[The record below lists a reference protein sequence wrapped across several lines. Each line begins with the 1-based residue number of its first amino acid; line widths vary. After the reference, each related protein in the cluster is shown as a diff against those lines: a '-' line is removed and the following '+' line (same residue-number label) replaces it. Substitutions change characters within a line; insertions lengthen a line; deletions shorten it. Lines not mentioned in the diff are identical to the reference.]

1 MSRVK
6 VDKSMVH
13 GEVAPGFED
22 VREEFTRNFTARGEL
37 GAACCVY
44 HQGEK
49 VVDLWGGYRD
59 HEKQLPWEEDTLV
72 LVFSTTKGM
81 AAMTVAFAHS
91 RGWLDFDEKVAT
103 YWPEFAQA
111 GKDKVTVRQLLSHQ
125 AGLSAI
131 DEPLTPEV
139 LADLDKVAAA
149 LAKQAPSCEPGTRQG
164 YHGISL
170 GFYEGELIRRV
181 DPQRRSLGR
190 FFAEEIAEPLGI
202 EFYIGTPREVSDARI
217 AVIKDM
223 VIAMMIFH
231 LGDMPGRFS
240 LAMLN
245 PRSLSSRSFLNP
257 KLKNPSDLG
266 VPPLRYVEIPA
277 ANGIGQVRGVA
288 RAYSAFAMGGGE
300 LGIGEETM
308 RALTQPAVKPSGG
321 CHDQV
326 LKLDTNFSLG
336 YMKPFPDFEFGS
348 SVRSF
353 GTMGAGGSFGYADP
367 DAKIGYAYAMNKMG
381 YCIFDDPRDK
391 AIRDAL
397 YGCLK
402 RS

>member
-1 MSRVK
+1 MARLRVEE
-6 VDKSMVH
+6 SMIH
-13 GEVAPGFED
+13 GEVAPGFEA
-22 VREEFTRNFTARGEL
+22 VREAFTRNFTHRGEL

-44 HQGEK
+44 KDGEK

-59 HEKQLPWEEDTLV
+59 EKKRLPWEEDTLV

-81 AAMTVAFAHS
+81 AAMTIAVAHS

-111 GKDKVTVRQLLSHQ
+111 GKEDITVRQLLSHQ

-139 LADLDKVAAA
+139 LADLDKLAKA
-149 LAKQAPSCEPGTRQG
+149 LAKQAPSCEPGARQG

-181 DPQRRSLGR
+181 DPQKRSLGK
-190 FFAEEIAEPLGI
+190 FFAQEIARPMGI
-202 EFYIGTPREVSDARI
+202 EFYIGTPADIPEERI
-217 AVIKDM
+217 AVIKDL
-223 VIAMMIFH
+223 VIALMIFH

-245 PRSLSSRSFLNP
+245 PRSLSSRSFMNP

-266 VPPLRYVEIPA
+266 VPPLRYVEMPA
-277 ANGIGQVRGVA
+277 ANGIGQVRGIA
-288 RAYSAFAMGGGE
+288 RAYNAFAMGGGE

-308 RALTQPAVKPSGG
+308 KELTQPAVKPSGG
-321 CHDQV
+321 CFDQV

-336 YMKPFPDFEFGS
+336 YIKPFPDFEFGS

-367 DAKIGYAYAMNKMG
+367 DAGIGYAYAMNRMG

-397 YGCLK
+397 YGCL
-402 RS
+402 

>member
-1 MSRVK
+1 MSGVRV
-6 VDKSMVH
+6 DESMIH

-22 VREEFTRNFTARGEL
+22 VRKEFERNFTKRGEL

-44 HQGEK
+44 HEGEK

-59 HEKQLPWEEDTLV
+59 EKKRLPWEEDTLV

-81 AAMTVAFAHS
+81 AAMTIAVAHS
-91 RGWLDFDEKVAT
+91 RGWLDFDERVAA

-111 GKDKVTVRQLLSHQ
+111 GKEKITVRQLLSHQ

-139 LADLDKVAAA
+139 LADLDGVAQAIA
-149 LAKQAPSCEPGTRQG
+149 RQAPSCEPGTKQG

-181 DPQRRSLGR
+181 DPQGRSLGR

-202 EFYIGTPREVSDARI
+202 EFYIGLPEEVPEERI
-217 AVIKDM
+217 AVIKDL

-257 KLKNPSDLG
+257 RLKNPSDLG
-266 VPPLRYVEIPA
+266 VPPLCHVEIPA

-308 RALTQPAVKPSGG
+308 KALTQPAVRPSGG
-321 CHDQV
+321 CFDQV

-336 YMKPFPDFEFGS
+336 YMKPFPDFDFGS

-353 GTMGAGGSFGYADP
+353 GTVGAGGSFGYADP
-367 DAKIGYAYAMNKMG
+367 DARIGYAYAMSRMG
-381 YCIFDDPRDK
+381 YHIFDDPRDK

-397 YGCLK
+397 YKCL
-402 RS
+402 

>member
-1 MSRVK
+1 MSGVK
-6 VDKSMVH
+6 VDESMVH
-13 GEVAPGFED
+13 GEVAAGFEP
-22 VREEFTRNFTARGEL
+22 VREAFARNFTDRGEL

-44 HQGEK
+44 RGGEK
-49 VVDLWGGYRD
+49 IVDLWGGYRD
-59 HEKQLPWEEDTLV
+59 EKKRLPWEEETMV
-72 LVFSTTKGM
+72 LVFSTTKGLS
-81 AAMTVAFAHS
+81 AMTIAVAHS
-91 RGWLDFDEKVAT
+91 RGWLDFDEKVAA

-111 GKDKVTVRQLLSHQ
+111 GKEDITVRQLLSHQ

-131 DEPLTPEV
+131 DEPLTPDV
-139 LADLDKVAAA
+139 LADLDKVARAI
-149 LAKQAPSCEPGTRQG
+149 AKQAPSCKPGTKQG

-181 DPQRRSLGR
+181 DPQKRSLGK
-190 FFAEEIAEPLGI
+190 FFAQEIARPLGI
-202 EFYIGTPREVSDARI
+202 EFYIGLPADIPEERI
-217 AVIKDM
+217 AVIKDL
-223 VIAMMIFH
+223 VVAMMIFH

-245 PRSLSSRSFLNP
+245 PRSLPSRSFMNP

-266 VPPLRYVEIPA
+266 EPPLRYVEIPA
-277 ANGIGQVRGVA
+277 ANGIGQVRGIA

-308 RALTQPAVKPSGG
+308 KELTQPAVKPSGG
-321 CHDQV
+321 CFDQV

-336 YMKPFPDFEFGS
+336 YIKPFPGFGFGS

-367 DAKIGYAYAMNKMG
+367 DEGIGYAYAMNRMG

-397 YGCLK
+397 YGCL
-402 RS
+402 

>member
-1 MSRVK
+1 MCRVK
-6 VDKSMVH
+6 VDGSMIH
-13 GEVAPGFED
+13 GEVAPGFEA
-22 VREEFTRNFTARGEL
+22 VREEFARNFTERGEL

-44 HQGEK
+44 HEGKK

-59 HEKQLPWEEDTLV
+59 EKKRLPWEEDTLV

-81 AAMTVAFAHS
+81 AAMAIAVAHS
-91 RGWLDFDEKVAT
+91 RGWLDFDARVTT

-111 GKDKVTVRQLLSHQ
+111 GKEKITVRQLLSHQ
-125 AGLSAI
+125 AGLPAI
-131 DEPLTPEV
+131 DENLTAEL
-139 LADLDKVAAA
+139 LADLDQVAEAIA
-149 LAKQAPSCEPGTRQG
+149 RQAPAWEPGTRQG

-181 DPQRRSLGR
+181 DPQQRSLGR
-190 FFAEEIAEPLGI
+190 FFADEIAGPLGI
-202 EFYIGTPREVSDARI
+202 EFYIGLPREIPWERI
-217 AVIKDM
+217 AVIKDL
-223 VIAMMIFH
+223 VVALMIFH

-245 PRSLSSRSFLNP
+245 PRSLSFRSFMNP

-266 VPPLRYVEIPA
+266 VPPLCYVEIPA

-288 RAYSAFAMGGGE
+288 RAYSAFAMGGDE

-308 RALTQPAVKPSGG
+308 RALTQPAVRPSGG
-321 CHDQV
+321 CFDMV

-336 YMKPFPDFEFGS
+336 YIKPFPDFDFGS

-367 DAKIGYAYAMNKMG
+367 DAGIGFAYAMNRMG

-391 AIRDAL
+391 AIRDSL
-397 YGCLK
+397 YRCL
-402 RS
+402 